1 MSTKASPNFIDETN
15 ARIPF
20 WRRDG
25 INVCPYLAQ
34 LFGKLINELKKMAIK
49 LLACKIR
56 GIALKNQM
64 SFLQK
69 AFSWHYATNAAF
81 NNYRPRNI

>member
-1 MSTKASPNFIDETN
+1 MSTKSQVLTLLMKQTPAFLSGEEM
-15 ARIPF
+15 
-20 WRRDG
+20 
-25 INVCPYLAQ
+25 AQ
-34 LFGKLINELKKMAIK
+34 RLSLSRTAIWKAINELKKMAIK

-69 AFSWHYATNAAF
+69 AFSWHYGHK
-81 NNYRPRNI
+81 RRL